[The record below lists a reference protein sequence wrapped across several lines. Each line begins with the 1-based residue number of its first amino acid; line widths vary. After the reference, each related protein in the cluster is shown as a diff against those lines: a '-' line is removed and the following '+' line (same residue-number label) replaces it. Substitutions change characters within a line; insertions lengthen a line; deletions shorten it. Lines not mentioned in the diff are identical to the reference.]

1 MSEKSSGSNGA
12 LAAHRAL
19 MLDVIRAAG
28 EISRSALARET
39 GTNAATVTVAIRG
52 LIHDGLVV
60 ESGRAAST
68 GGKRAVLLAL
78 AAESRFA
85 VGIHLDHN
93 STTYVVA
100 NLAGDIVALWPSRGG
115 AAAPTPQLVVERMTS
130 EVTAFLQR
138 VGLSRERLT
147 GIGLVAPGPATPAAA
162 IALSSPEMRPWIDFP
177 LADALATA
185 TGLPVVLGNDATAA
199 AVGEYWTGRM
209 DPEAVFAAVYMG
221 IGIGAGIIA
230 SGRPMIG
237 SSGNA
242 GEIGHTCVERE
253 GKSCWCGASGCLE
266 TVAGAAAIVAAARG
280 VGLDVT
286 GEFVE
291 DQFAA
296 VSRAAL
302 RGDPQAVGVFEVAA
316 QYIAVAVQTLA
327 NILDLD
333 RVILTGPSVAVA
345 GPLFAPTIRRRL
357 DHTFFARDAH
367 RVEVAISANAAAAA
381 AMGAAAMVLQ
391 SELAPR
397 LPVPGRPPLISL
409 PGSGYH
415 DRDRADSITVSST
428 PLYDSHARRPAPA
441 ARHHRLDLPFDGRG

>member
-1 MSEKSSGSNGA
+1 MSEKSSGPNGA

-162 IALSSPEMRPWIDFP
+162 IALTSPEMRPWIDFP

-209 DPEAVFAAVYMG
+209 DPATVFAAVYMG
-221 IGIGAGIIA
+221 VGIGAGIIA
-230 SGRPMIG
+230 SGIPLIG

-242 GEIGHTCVERE
+242 GEIGHICVERD
-253 GKSCWCGASGCLE
+253 GKPCWCGASGCLE
-266 TVAGAAAIVAAARG
+266 TVAGAAAIVAAARDA
-280 VGLDVT
+280 GLDIA
-286 GEFVE
+286 GEFVD

-296 VSRAAL
+296 ASRAAL
-302 RGDPQAVGVFEVAA
+302 RGDPDAVGVFDEAA
-316 QYIAVAVQTLA
+316 EYIAVAVHALA

-333 RVILTGPSVAVA
+333 RVILTGQAFAVA
-345 GPLFAPTIRRRL
+345 GPLFAPAIRRRL
-357 DHTFFARDAH
+357 DRTFFARDAH
-367 RVEVAISANAAAAA
+367 RVEVTISTNAAAAA
-381 AMGAAAMVLQ
+381 AMGAAATVLQ
-391 SELAPR
+391 AELAPR
-397 LPVPGRPPLISL
+397 LSVPRRPPLISL
-409 PGSGYH
+409 PGSGYL
-415 DRDRADSITVSST
+415 DDDRADGI
-428 PLYDSHARRPAPA
+428 PLT
-441 ARHHRLDLPFDGRG
+441 LDPVV

>member
-1 MSEKSSGSNGA
+1 
-12 LAAHRAL
+12 
-19 MLDVIRAAG
+19 MLDAIRAAG
-28 EISRSALARET
+28 QISRSALARET
-39 GTNAATVTVAIRG
+39 GINAATVTVAIRG

-68 GGKRAVLLAL
+68 GGKRPVLLAL

-100 NLAGDIVALWPSRGG
+100 NLSGDIVARWPRRGG

-130 EVTAFLQR
+130 EVRAFLQR
-138 VGLSRERLT
+138 VDLSRARLM
-147 GIGLVAPGPATPAAA
+147 GIGLVSPGPATPSTA

-209 DPEAVFAAVYMG
+209 DPAAVFAAVYMG
-221 IGIGAGIIA
+221 VGIGAGIVA
-230 SGRPMIG
+230 SGRPLIG

-242 GEIGHTCVERE
+242 GEIGHICVERD
-253 GKSCWCGASGCLE
+253 GKLCWCGAKGCLE
-266 TVAGAAAIVAAARG
+266 TVAGAAAIVAAAKAA
-280 VGLDVT
+280 GLDVA

-296 VSRAAL
+296 ASRAAL
-302 RGDPQAVGVFEVAA
+302 RGDPDAARVFDEAA
-316 QYIAVAVQTLA
+316 EYIAVAVHALA

-333 RVILTGPSVAVA
+333 RVILTGPSFAFA
-345 GPLFAPTIRRRL
+345 GPLFAPAIRRRL
-357 DHTFFARDAH
+357 DLNFFARDAH

-397 LPVPGRPPLISL
+397 LSVP
-409 PGSGYH
+409 
-415 DRDRADSITVSST
+415 
-428 PLYDSHARRPAPA
+428 RRPALVSLPA
-441 ARHHRLDLPFDGRG
+441 SGYLDLDQAGSGPRPLESVV